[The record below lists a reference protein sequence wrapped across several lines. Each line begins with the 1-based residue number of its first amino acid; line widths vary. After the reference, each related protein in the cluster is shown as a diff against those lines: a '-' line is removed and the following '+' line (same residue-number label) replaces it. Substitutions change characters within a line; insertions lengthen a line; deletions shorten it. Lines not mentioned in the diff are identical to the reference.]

1 MMPSIFEAYTLFIEG
16 VIQIVVGLI
25 LLITV
30 ARRGKNRMLTAM
42 AWFFIAVGIFS
53 LGPFFP
59 ASMKL
64 IPGISALIAYSSVV
78 CHTSVFFGV
87 AGYCGVQFGLLK
99 GARVLKWTMFTG
111 FAVAF
116 ILSTLHILSLPSV
129 NIDPVLKTSIGK
141 IAEWAMFGMFAI
153 SLILVSA
160 IFFSLAWQMRRD
172 KGALNYAST
181 TGLGLVALLAALTIR
196 KALDTL
202 LPNLFIDLL
211 TFLSLGLVV
220 VGTIFQISVSM
231 SPGIVYDS
239 KSKKPVVRALV
250 RLIRTADNKLVESRI
265 TGSDGR
271 YGLLVEAGKYKLSVV
286 AAGFA
291 EHTGS
296 EFEINKPTLV
306 GMDVQL

>member
-1 MMPSIFEAYTLFIEG
+1 MMPSIFEAYTLFVEG
-16 VIQIVVGLI
+16 IIQIVVGLI

-59 ASMKL
+59 ASIKL
-64 IPGISALIAYSSVV
+64 IPGISGFIAYSSVV

-111 FAVAF
+111 FAVAL
-116 ILSTLHILSLPSV
+116 ILSTLHILSFPAV

-141 IAEWAMFGMFAI
+141 IAEWAMFGMFGI
-153 SLILVSA
+153 SLVLVSA
-160 IFFSLAWQMRRD
+160 IFFSLAWQMRKD
-172 KGALNYAST
+172 KGVLNYAST
-181 TGLGLVALLAALTIR
+181 TGLGMVALLAALTIR

-202 LPNLFIDLL
+202 LPNLFIDFL
-211 TFLSLGLVV
+211 TFMSLGLVV

-239 KSKKPVVRALV
+239 KSKKPVARALV
-250 RLIRTADNKLVESRI
+250 RLIRFADNKLVESRI

-271 YGLLVEAGKYKLSVV
+271 YGLLVESGKYKLSVV

-291 EHTGS
+291 EYTGN
-296 EFEINKPTLV
+296 EFEINKLTLV